1 LNHSFL
7 EFVSLYFESQ
17 PMAHKAGFVNIIG
30 HPNVG
35 KSTLM
40 NQLVGEKLSIITPK
54 AQTTRHRIL
63 GIVNKEDYQ
72 IVYSDTPGIVDPA
85 YKLQEGMMKFV
96 YASLEDADVLVLMV
110 EFGQKDL
117 KNEKLELRLAQIK
130 TPLLIL
136 INKLDLTD
144 QTAME
149 VAVQL
154 WSEKFPNA
162 EVFPISALLGF
173 NTDFLEKRV
182 LELLPESPP
191 FYSKENYTDKTERFI
206 VEEKIREKIL
216 LIYKQE
222 VPYSVEVEVEEFK
235 EEENIIRIRAVI
247 HVSRESQKIIII
259 GKRGEKIKRVGSD
272 ARKDL
277 EEFFAKKIFL
287 ELFVKVNKDWRN
299 DEKQLKRFGYL

>member
-1 LNHSFL
+1 MS
-7 EFVSLYFESQ
+7 
-17 PMAHKAGFVNIIG
+17 HKAGFVNIIG

-63 GIVNKEDYQ
+63 GIVNEEDYQ

-110 EFGQKDL
+110 ELGQKEL
-117 KNEKLELRLAQIK
+117 KNEKLELRLGQIE

-136 INKLDLTD
+136 VNKIDLTD
-144 QTAME
+144 QVAME
-149 VAVQL
+149 AAVQL

-173 NTDFLEKRV
+173 NIDFLEKRV

-191 FYSKENYTDKTERFI
+191 FYSKENYTDKSERFI

-222 VPYSVEVEVEEFK
+222 VPYSVEIEVEEFK
-235 EEENIIRIRAVI
+235 EDENIIRIRAVI
-247 HVSRESQKIIII
+247 HVSRESQKVIII
-259 GKRGEKIKRVGSD
+259 GKKGEKIKRVGSD

-277 EEFFAKKIFL
+277 EEFFGKKIFL

-299 DEKQLKRFGYL
+299 DERQLKRFGYL